1 MTATVIKSSNTVN
14 QTVNSFPSANYT
26 NNLQI
31 VRKNSAKD
39 GNKFEFYND
48 NALTF
53 KVSGGSVTLP
63 DGTIYRDEFVL
74 PINNISNPIPHVFTL
89 DVGVQIGY
97 LSWQES
103 DNTIQGFKI
112 GSGATPNYTIGLPSD
127 NLVNIA
133 YLLALSP
140 YFNQDI
146 SLFKTKQVQYLQGL
160 LYGCSSFNKAF
171 NFDLSN
177 ALDMNAVFYACTSYN
192 QSTVLD
198 VPQVQ
203 NITNILAFA
212 ENFNS
217 YIKINAP
224 QCLEAVGAFKGAKA
238 FNQSVDDIYIPNAK
252 IKYFFENAKSFNK
265 DVTKLLSHKPKDLE
279 GFFLGASSF
288 NQQLNFDASN
298 VESLAYFLNGA
309 ASFNQPLGHL
319 DISKCLNFKGIFDNA
334 FALKQDISAWC
345 SKFNVN
351 ADIADIT
358 NAPNMSTEHY
368 DKFLN
373 ALWLDVSVTRK
384 TEWAAST
391 SRRVIYSQFGKSSA
405 ASADAKIGL
414 ASLSW
419 TIIDAGVV

>member
-1 MTATVIKSSNTVN
+1 MAATVIKSSNTVN

-39 GNKFEFYND
+39 GSKFEFYSH

-53 KVSGGSVTLP
+53 KASGGSVTLP
-63 DGTIYRDEFVL
+63 DGRICRDEFVL
-74 PINNISNPIPHVFTL
+74 PANGFGNPIPHVFTL
-89 DVGVQIGY
+89 DAGIQIGY
-97 LSWQES
+97 LSWQEA
-103 DNTIQGFKI
+103 DDTIQGFNI

-127 NLVNIA
+127 NLVDIA
-133 YLLALSP
+133 YLLASSP

-177 ALDMNAVFYACTSYN
+177 ALNMREVFHTCTSYN
-192 QSTVLD
+192 QPTVLD
-198 VPQVQ
+198 VPQVETIR
-203 NITNILAFA
+203 NIFAFA

-224 QCLEAVGAFKGAKA
+224 NCLEAIAVFKGAKA

-252 IKYFFENAKSFNK
+252 ITYFFENAKSFNK

-279 GFFLGASSF
+279 GFFFGASSF

-298 VESLAYFLNGA
+298 VENLSGFLNGA
-309 ASFNQPLGHL
+309 VSFNQPLGHL
-319 DISKCLNFKGIFDNA
+319 DISKCLNFIGIFEGA
-334 FALKQDISAWC
+334 HALKQDISAWC

-351 ADIADIT
+351 ADIADVT

-368 DKFLN
+368 DKYLN

-405 ASADAKIGL
+405 ASADAKSGL

>member
-39 GNKFEFYND
+39 GGKFEFYND
-48 NALTF
+48 NTLTF
-53 KVSGGSVTLP
+53 KASGGSVTLP
-63 DGTIYRDEFVL
+63 NGEIYRDEFVL
-74 PINNISNPIPHVFTL
+74 PINRMGNPIPHVFTL
-89 DVGVQIGY
+89 DAGVQIGY

-103 DNTIQGFKI
+103 DNTIQGFNI

-133 YLLALSP
+133 YMLAFSP

-146 SLFKTKQVQYLQGL
+146 SLFKTKHVQSLQGL

-177 ALDMNAVFYACTSYN
+177 ALNMSEVFYACTSYN
-192 QSTVLD
+192 QFTVLD
-198 VPQVQ
+198 VPQVKTIK
-203 NITNILAFA
+203 NVLAFA

-224 QCLEAVGAFKGAKA
+224 NCLEAVGAFKGAKA

-252 IKYFFENAKSFNK
+252 ITYFFENAKSFNK
-265 DVTKLLSHKPKDLE
+265 DVSKLLSHKPKDLE
-279 GFFLGASSF
+279 GFFTGASSF

-298 VESLAYFLNGA
+298 VENLANFLDGA

-319 DISKCLNFKGIFDNA
+319 DISKCLNFTSIFNNA

-351 ADIADIT
+351 ADISDIT
-358 NAPNMSTEHY
+358 NAPNMSKEHY